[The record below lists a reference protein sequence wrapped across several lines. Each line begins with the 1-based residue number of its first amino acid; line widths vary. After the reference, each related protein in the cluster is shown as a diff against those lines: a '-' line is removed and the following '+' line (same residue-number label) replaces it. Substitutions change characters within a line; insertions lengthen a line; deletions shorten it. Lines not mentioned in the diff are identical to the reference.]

1 MGASKTSQFNQ
12 QTIQLATIA
21 RALAHPARI
30 TIIEHLLNHQCIMQ
44 KEIPS
49 IVKLSPVTVH
59 DHISK
64 LKDANLLDFH
74 FVHNQYMVSL
84 KLNDISILTNFLP
97 QSHSNT

>member
-30 TIIEHLLNHQCIMQ
+30 TIVEHLLKHQCILQ
-44 KEIPS
+44 KEIAS
-49 IVKLSPVTVH
+49 MVQLSPVTVH

-74 FVHNQYMVSL
+74 FIHNQYMVSL
-84 KLNDISILTNFLP
+84 KLKDISILTNFLP
-97 QSHSNT
+97 KPHSNI